1 MKTSM
6 VLPALVLAATNAF
19 AATVPSQ
26 ADWVD
31 AKRFVTLPNG
41 MQMAYVEMGN
51 PEGNPVLMIHGYS
64 DSSRTW
70 SNVAPYL
77 SDNRLLAIDLRSHGD
92 SNTPECC
99 HTLNDFAND
108 ASLFVSA
115 MGLEK
120 VDALGHS
127 LVGMVSQAFAALHGD
142 RVDNLVLLATS
153 LGKGETG
160 G

>member
-1 MKTSM
+1 MKAIM
-6 VLPALVLAATNAF
+6 LLPALVLAATNAF

-41 MQMAYVEMGN
+41 MEMAY
-51 PEGNPVLMIHGYS
+51 GYS

-77 SDNRLLAIDLRSHGD
+77 SDNRLLAIDMRGHGD
-92 SNTPECC
+92 SSTPECC
-99 HTLNDFAND
+99 YKLNDFAND
-108 ASLFVSA
+108 VSLFVSA
-115 MGLEK
+115 MGLGK

-142 RVDNLVLLATS
+142 RMDNLVLLATS
-153 LGKGETG
+153 PGKGETSG
-160 G
+160 